1 MDGSDRVGR
10 QRIGEA
16 KAARDELAE
25 ALRRAGIRFPAVDVR
40 TPVRADGAAGYAMVV
55 LGECSAPVVRELAA
69 VIERGAERGTG
80 RDTGRDTGRGA
91 V

>member
-1 MDGSDRVGR
+1 MVMKDSDQVGE
-10 QRIGEA
+10 QRTGEA
-16 KAARDELAE
+16 EAARDALAE

-55 LGECSAPVVRELAA
+55 LGECSAPVARELAA
-69 VIERGAERGTG
+69 VIERGAKRS
-80 RDTGRDTGRGA
+80 A

>member
-1 MDGSDRVGR
+1 MEGSDRVEE

-16 KAARDELAE
+16 EAARDALAE
-25 ALRRAGIRFPAVDVR
+25 ALRRARIRFPAVDVR

-55 LGECSAPVVRELAA
+55 LGECSAPVARELAA
-69 VIERGAERGTG
+69 VIERGAKRGAG
-80 RDTGRDTGRGA
+80 QDTGRGA

>member
-1 MDGSDRVGR
+1 MKDSGQVGE

-16 KAARDELAE
+16 EAARDALAE

-55 LGECSAPVVRELAA
+55 LGECSAPVARELAT
-69 VIERGAERGTG
+69 VVERGAERGAGQNTE
-80 RDTGRDTGRGA
+80 RGA